1 MSQKSFTTRKDPIDF
16 EIDDESFNLKASVP
30 AGRMTELSRLAG
42 EMQVAAK
49 ADGKEVVDP
58 RIAQLSALVDEILAV
73 VTSDDAESL
82 DPRLTEVGRIAGEM
96 KALTASED
104 TDGTAP
110 LFKALEEIFEPESL
124 GRFKRRF
131 DGEYAPIDIGTFY
144 EIITW
149 IFGEALGKGIT
160 LPQSS

>member
-1 MSQKSFTTRKDPIDF
+1 MSQKSFTTRKELIDF
-16 EIDDESFNLKASVP
+16 EIDEESFFLKASVP

-49 ADGKEVVDP
+49 SDSAQVDP
-58 RIAQLSALVDEILAV
+58 RVAQLSQFASEILAIATV
-73 VTSDDAESL
+73 DVDAL
-82 DPRLTEVGRIAGEM
+82 ADPRMAEIAKLANGM
-96 KALTASED
+96 MVLASSEA
-104 TDGTAP
+104 TDSTAP
-110 LFKALEEIFEPESL
+110 LFQALAEIFEPESMD
-124 GRFKRRF
+124 RFKRRF
-131 DGEYAPIDIGTFY
+131 NGEYAPLDIGTFY